1 MAVRR
6 RAGRSIRNP
15 EDDMPVRGIRGATTA
30 PSNRSKDILVR
41 TKELLTEIHKRNGLQ
56 PEDLASIVFT
66 TTPDLNA
73 AFPALAAREMGW
85 RETAMLCAHEIDV
98 AGSVPR
104 CIRVLILWNTN
115 REPADIQHVYL
126 HEAEA
131 LRPDLVPPPPEKSPA
146 QAYST
151 PATIAFQGEHGAF
164 SEEAIILGL
173 TAEPSRVPCRSFQE
187 ICLAV
192 ATDRVEAGL
201 LPVENSTTGSIHTS
215 YDLLLENDLQIIGEL
230 ILPVRE
236 CAMLPP
242 GVEVENVR
250 EVISHP
256 QALEQ
261 CARWIASQHWEPV
274 PVYDTA
280 GAARQLLEEKR
291 PDRAAIASETAAK
304 LYGLNILARSI
315 QDIQENYTRFLLLS
329 KENRPIG
336 KPTKTSLIFATSHK
350 PGALHSCLDVLA
362 RRGINL
368 NKIESRP
375 DRKKPWHYLFY
386 LDFEGDAADPNV
398 VKALKELKTH
408 TEFIRELGSY
418 PTRTL
423 GNHA

>member
-1 MAVRR
+1 MKFFDE
-6 RAGRSIRNP
+6 S
-15 EDDMPVRGIRGATTA
+15 EETMPVRGIRGATTSPA
-30 PSNRSKDILVR
+30 NKPGDLLAR
-41 TKELLTEIHKRNGLQ
+41 TRELLAEIQKRNRLQ
-56 PEDLASIVFT
+56 PEDLSAIVFT

-73 AFPALAAREMGW
+73 AFPATAAREMGW
-85 RETAMLCAHEIDV
+85 TEVPMIGALEIDV
-98 AGSVPR
+98 DGSVPR
-104 CIRVLILWNTN
+104 CIRVLILWNTE
-115 REPADIQHVYL
+115 RAPKEIHHVYL

-131 LRPDLVPPPPEKSPA
+131 LRPDLASGPERKKPA
-146 QAYST
+146 EIYHI
-151 PATIAFQGEHGAF
+151 PASIAFQGEHGAF
-164 SEEAIILGL
+164 SEEAILLGL
-173 TAEPSRVPCRSFQE
+173 GPETSRTPCRTFQE

-215 YDLLLENDLQIIGEL
+215 YDLLLENELHIIGEF

-242 GVEVENVR
+242 GVEVDTVR
-250 EVISHP
+250 QVISHP

-261 CARWIASQHWEPV
+261 CARWISTQHWEAV

-280 GAARQLLEEKR
+280 GAARILAQEKR

-304 LYGLNILARSI
+304 IYGLNIIARSI

-336 KPTKTSLIFATSHK
+336 RPAKTSLIFATAHK
-350 PGALHSCLDVLA
+350 PGALHACLNELA
-362 RRGINL
+362 QRGINL

-386 LDFEGDAADPNV
+386 MEFEGDTSDPRV
-398 VKALKELKTH
+398 AEALEAMRSH
-408 TEFIRELGSY
+408 TEFLRQLGSY

-423 GNHA
+423 GNGA

>member
-1 MAVRR
+1 
-6 RAGRSIRNP
+6 
-15 EDDMPVRGIRGATTA
+15 MPLRGIRGATTS
-30 PSNRSKDILVR
+30 PSNKSKALSDR
-41 TKELLTEIHKRNGLQ
+41 TKELLAEIHKRNGFQ
-56 PEDLASIVFT
+56 PEDLAAIIFT

-73 AFPALAAREMGW
+73 AFPATAARELGW
-85 RETAMLCAHEIDV
+85 RDTAMLCAHEIDV

-104 CIRVLILWNTN
+104 CIRVLILWNTD
-115 REPADIQHVYL
+115 RDPAKIQHVYL

-131 LRPDLVPPPPEKSPA
+131 LRPDLAGAPAEKPTAAAYRIPA
-146 QAYST
+146 S
-151 PATIAFQGEHGAF
+151 IAFQGEPGAF
-164 SEEAIILGL
+164 SEEAILLGL
-173 TAEPSRVPCRSFQE
+173 TAETSRVPCRTFQE

-192 ATDRVEAGL
+192 STDRVEAGL
-201 LPVENSTTGSIHTS
+201 LPVENSTTGSIHTA
-215 YDLLLENDLQIIGEL
+215 YDLLLENSLHIIAEL
-230 ILPVRE
+230 ILPVRH

-242 GVEVENVR
+242 GVEVETVR
-250 EVISHP
+250 QVISHP

-261 CARWIASQHWEPV
+261 CARWIASQNWEPV

-280 GAARQLLEEKR
+280 GAARILAEEKR
-291 PDRAAIASETAAK
+291 PDRAAIASETAAR

-315 QDIQENYTRFLLLS
+315 QDIQENYTRFLLLA

-336 KPTKTSLIFATSHK
+336 KPLKTSLIFATRHK

-386 LDFEGDAADPNV
+386 LDFEGDAADPKV
-398 VKALKELKTH
+398 VEALEELRSH
-408 TEFIRELGSY
+408 AEFLRELGSY

-423 GNHA
+423 GERK

>member
-1 MAVRR
+1 
-6 RAGRSIRNP
+6 
-15 EDDMPVRGIRGATTA
+15 MPVRGIRGATTS
-30 PSNRSKDILVR
+30 PSNKAGDLLAR
-41 TKELLTEIHKRNGLQ
+41 TKELLSELHKHNKFQ
-56 PEDLASIVFT
+56 PEDLAAIVFT
-66 TTPDLNA
+66 ATPDLNA
-73 AFPALAAREMGW
+73 AFPATAAREMGW
-85 RETAMLCAHEIDV
+85 TDAPMIGAHEIDV

-104 CIRVLILWNTN
+104 CIRVLLLWNTE
-115 REPADIQHVYL
+115 RTPAEIHHVYL

-131 LRPDLVPPPPEKSPA
+131 LRPDRTGAPAARPPAEVYGLPA
-146 QAYST
+146 S
-151 PATIAFQGEHGAF
+151 IAFQGEHGAF
-164 SEEAIILGL
+164 SEEAILLGL
-173 TAEPSRVPCRSFQE
+173 GSGSSRTPCRTFQE

-215 YDLLLENDLQIIGEL
+215 YDLLLENELHIIGEL

-242 GVEVENVR
+242 GVEVNTVR
-250 EVISHP
+250 QVISHP

-261 CARWIASQHWEPV
+261 CARWISTQHWEAV

-280 GAARQLLEEKR
+280 GAARILAQEKR

-304 LYGLNILARSI
+304 LYGLNVIARSI

-329 KENRPIG
+329 KTNRPIG
-336 KPTKTSLIFATSHK
+336 KPAKTSLIFATAHK
-350 PGALHSCLDVLA
+350 PGALHACLNVLA
-362 RRGINL
+362 KRGINL

-386 LDFEGDAADPNV
+386 MDFEGDAADPKV
-398 VKALKELKTH
+398 AEALEDMRSH
-408 TEFIRELGSY
+408 TEFLRLLGSY

-423 GNHA
+423 GNGD

>member
-1 MAVRR
+1 
-6 RAGRSIRNP
+6 
-15 EDDMPVRGIRGATTA
+15 MPLRGIRGATTS
-30 PSNRSKDILVR
+30 PSNKSKALSDR
-41 TKELLTEIHKRNGLQ
+41 TKELLAEIHKRNGFQ
-56 PEDLASIVFT
+56 PEDLAAIIFT

-73 AFPALAAREMGW
+73 AFPATAARELGW
-85 RETAMLCAHEIDV
+85 RDTAMLCAHEIDV

-104 CIRVLILWNTN
+104 CIRVLILWNTD
-115 REPADIQHVYL
+115 RDPAKIQHVYL

-131 LRPDLVPPPPEKSPA
+131 LRPDLAGAPAEKPTAAAYRIPA
-146 QAYST
+146 S
-151 PATIAFQGEHGAF
+151 IAFQGEPGAF
-164 SEEAIILGL
+164 SEEAILLGL
-173 TAEPSRVPCRSFQE
+173 TAETSRVPCRTFQE

-192 ATDRVEAGL
+192 STDRVEAGL
-201 LPVENSTTGSIHTS
+201 LPVENSTTGSIHTA
-215 YDLLLENDLQIIGEL
+215 YDLLLENSLHIIAEL
-230 ILPVRE
+230 ILPVRH

-242 GVEVENVR
+242 GVEVETVR
-250 EVISHP
+250 QVISHP

-261 CARWIASQHWEPV
+261 CARWIASQNWEPV

-280 GAARQLLEEKR
+280 GAARILAEEKR
-291 PDRAAIASETAAK
+291 HDRAAIASETAAR

-315 QDIQENYTRFLLLS
+315 QDIQENYTRFLLLA

-336 KPTKTSLIFATSHK
+336 KPLKTSLIFATRHK

-386 LDFEGDAADPNV
+386 LDFEGDAADPKV
-398 VKALKELKTH
+398 VEALEELRSH
-408 TEFIRELGSY
+408 AEFLRELGSY

-423 GNHA
+423 GERK